1 MKIAPVDIR
10 NQHFKKVVRG
20 ADPEEVRIF
29 LGIVADEMEELI
41 NANRDLEQR
50 AAALESKVEEY
61 RKVETALRD
70 TLLTADRVSNESRE
84 NSRKEAEL
92 ILKDAELRANRI
104 IDDTARRASE
114 LRREIIELRNQKEVY
129 IARLRSLIETQL
141 KLLRFHSVDT
151 EEEQETIE
159 KLRESQHSIAFGPGE
174 TQGAAAGR
182 SGESESPGS
191 GALEPGSG
199 SEPAQAGSAL
209 SSEETTD
216 TAPFVEVKTR
226 EGEQGA

>member
-29 LGIVADEMEELI
+29 LGIVADEMEKLVT
-41 NANRDLEQR
+41 ANRELEHR
-50 AAALESKVEEY
+50 AEVLESQVEEY

-92 ILKDAELRANRI
+92 ILRDAELRADRI
-104 IDDTARRASE
+104 LDDTTRRASE
-114 LRREIIELRNQKEVY
+114 LRREIVELQNQKEVY

-141 KLLRFHSVDT
+141 KLLRFHSADT
-151 EEEQETIE
+151 EEERETVE
-159 KLRESQHSIAFGPGE
+159 RLRESQHSIAFGPGD
-174 TQGAAAGR
+174 QQ
-182 SGESESPGS
+182 
-191 GALEPGSG
+191 
-199 SEPAQAGSAL
+199 PAQADAQQP
-209 SSEETTD
+209 
-216 TAPFVEVKTR
+216 APCVEVRTR
-226 EGEQGA
+226 EGE

>member
-1 MKIAPVDIR
+1 MKIAPVDVR

-29 LGIVADEMEELI
+29 LGIVADEMESLA
-41 NANRDLEQR
+41 NANRELEHK
-50 AAALESKVEEY
+50 AEVLESQVDEY

-92 ILKDAELRANRI
+92 ILRDAELRADRI
-104 IDDTARRASE
+104 LDDTTRRASE
-114 LRREIIELRNQKEVY
+114 LRREIVELQNQKEVY

-151 EEEQETIE
+151 EEERETIE
-159 KLRESQHSIAFGPGE
+159 RLRESQHSIAFGPDAARGGPE
-174 TQGAAAGR
+174 QAGFGTTQPEAG
-182 SGESESPGS
+182 SQ
-191 GALEPGSG
+191 
-199 SEPAQAGSAL
+199 PAQT
-209 SSEETTD
+209 E
-216 TAPFVEVKTR
+216 APQEQAPYVEVRTR
-226 EGEQGA
+226 EGE

>member
-1 MKIAPVDIR
+1 LKIAPVDIR
-10 NQHFKKVVRG
+10 NQHFKRVVRG

-29 LGIVADEMEELI
+29 LGIVADEMEKLV
-41 NANRDLEQR
+41 NANRELEHK
-50 AAALESKVEEY
+50 AEVLESQVEEY

-92 ILKDAELRANRI
+92 ILRDAELRADRI
-104 IDDTARRASE
+104 LDDTARRASE
-114 LRREIIELRNQKEVY
+114 LRREIVELRNQKEVY

-159 KLRESQHSIAFGPGE
+159 RLREVQHSIAFGPDEAREADGSSESHDISERPAGIEPGGVEAREPGGGSRQAQGE
-174 TQGAAAGR
+174 TPQEA
-182 SGESESPGS
+182 
-191 GALEPGSG
+191 
-199 SEPAQAGSAL
+199 
-209 SSEETTD
+209 T
-216 TAPFVEVKTR
+216 PFVEVRTR
-226 EGEQGA
+226 EGE

>member
-29 LGIVADEMEELI
+29 LGIVADEMETLA
-41 NANRDLEQR
+41 NANRELEHR
-50 AAALESKVEEY
+50 AEVLESQVEEY

-92 ILKDAELRANRI
+92 ILRDAELRANRI
-104 IDDTARRASE
+104 LDDTARRASE
-114 LRREIIELRNQKEVY
+114 LRREIVELQNQKDVY

-151 EEEQETIE
+151 EEERETIQTF
-159 KLRESQHSIAFGPGE
+159 KESQHSIAFGPDEARSEADVERSATPGE
-174 TQGAAAGR
+174 WDALGHPGA
-182 SGESESPGS
+182 P
-191 GALEPGSG
+191 EPSAPPEQ
-199 SEPAQAGSAL
+199 SDAPPEPA
-209 SSEETTD
+209 
-216 TAPFVEVKTR
+216 PYVEVRTR
-226 EGEQGA
+226 EGE

>member
-1 MKIAPVDIR
+1 LKIAPVDIR

-29 LGIVADEMEELI
+29 LGIVADEMEKLVS
-41 NANRDLEQR
+41 ANRELEHR
-50 AAALESKVEEY
+50 AEVLESQVEEY

-92 ILKDAELRANRI
+92 ILRDAELRANRI
-104 IDDTARRASE
+104 LDDTARRASE
-114 LRREIIELRNQKEVY
+114 LRREIVELQNQKDVY

-151 EEEQETIE
+151 EEERETIQGF
-159 KLRESQHSIAFGPGE
+159 KESQHSIAFGPE
-174 TQGAAAGR
+174 EAW
-182 SGESESPGS
+182 S
-191 GALEPGSG
+191 GADGERPDSAVGRNTLEQPEASERPAQPDAPP
-199 SEPAQAGSAL
+199 EPA
-209 SSEETTD
+209 
-216 TAPFVEVKTR
+216 PYVEVRTR
-226 EGEQGA
+226 EGE

>member
-29 LGIVADEMEELI
+29 LGIVADEMEKLV
-41 NANRDLEQR
+41 NVNKDLEHK
-50 AAALESKVEEY
+50 AEVLESQVEEY

-92 ILKDAELRANRI
+92 ILRDAELRAGRI
-104 IDDTARRASE
+104 LDDTTRRASE
-114 LRREIIELRNQKEVY
+114 LRREIVELQNQKEVY

-151 EEEQETIE
+151 EEERETIE
-159 KLRESQHSIAFGPGE
+159 RFKESQHAMAFGPDE
-174 TQGAAAGR
+174 TRGGAGVERPDEAAG
-182 SGESESPGS
+182 
-191 GALEPGSG
+191 LETPEQTDAPQ
-199 SEPAQAGSAL
+199 EPA
-209 SSEETTD
+209 
-216 TAPFVEVKTR
+216 PYVEVRTR
-226 EGEQGA
+226 EGE

>member
-1 MKIAPVDIR
+1 VKIAPVDVR

-29 LGIVADEMEELI
+29 LGIVADEMEKLVS
-41 NANRDLEQR
+41 ANRELEHKVEV
-50 AAALESKVEEY
+50 LESQVEEY

-92 ILKDAELRANRI
+92 ILRDAELRANRI
-104 IDDTARRASE
+104 LDDTTRRASE
-114 LRREIIELRNQKEVY
+114 LRREIVELQNQKDVY

-151 EEEQETIE
+151 EEERETIQRF
-159 KLRESQHSIAFGPGE
+159 KESQHSIAFGASEAVIGADAERSTAPGP
-174 TQGAAAGR
+174 R
-182 SGESESPGS
+182 D
-191 GALEPGSG
+191 ALERGGAPEQGG
-199 SEPAQAGSAL
+199 TEASEATEQPEAPQQPA
-209 SSEETTD
+209 
-216 TAPFVEVKTR
+216 PYVEVRTR
-226 EGEQGA
+226 EGE

>member
-1 MKIAPVDIR
+1 LKIAPVDVR

-29 LGIVADEMEELI
+29 LGIVADEMEHLI
-41 NANRDLEQR
+41 NANKELEHK
-50 AAALESKVEEY
+50 AEVLESQVEEY

-92 ILKDAELRANRI
+92 ILRDAELRADRI
-104 IDDTARRASE
+104 LDDTTRRASE
-114 LRREIIELRNQKEVY
+114 LRREIVELQNQKEVY

-151 EEEQETIE
+151 EEERETIE
-159 KLRESQHSIAFGPGE
+159 RLRESQHSIAFGPDAARGG
-174 TQGAAAGR
+174 TGAGPSDA
-182 SGESESPGS
+182 PG
-191 GALEPGSG
+191 EPGEGEQAGLQTPQADAASQQTQTETPQ
-199 SEPAQAGSAL
+199 EPA
-209 SSEETTD
+209 
-216 TAPFVEVKTR
+216 PYVEVRTR
-226 EGEQGA
+226 EGE